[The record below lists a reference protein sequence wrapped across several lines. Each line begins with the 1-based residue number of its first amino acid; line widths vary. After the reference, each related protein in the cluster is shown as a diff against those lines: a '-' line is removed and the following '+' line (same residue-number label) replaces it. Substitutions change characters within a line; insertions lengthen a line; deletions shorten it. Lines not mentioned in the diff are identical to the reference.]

1 MSESF
6 SDSDNDG
13 STEKNL
19 EWSDKYDLH
28 SKFISEAATPE
39 NCLTSQDQK
48 FSGDTS
54 AVLTELNRNNLLFAS
69 DDSNSYI
76 TYINTNTNIINR
88 ASMTVSLGD
97 GTGRTSR
104 NLRPRQHMDKL
115 SE

>member
-19 EWSDKYDLH
+19 EWSDKYDQH
-28 SKFISEAATPE
+28 SKFISEATTPE
-39 NCLTSQDQK
+39 NRLTSWSQNQK

-54 AVLTELNRNNLLFAS
+54 AVLTELNRNDLLLAS
-69 DDSNSYI
+69 DDSNSH
-76 TYINTNTNIINR
+76 INTNTNIINR
-88 ASMTVSLGD
+88 ASMAVILGD
-97 GTGRTSR
+97 GTGRTSH
-104 NLRPRQHMDKL
+104 NLLPRQHMDKL